1 MSPLFCLRR
10 KINDTIAVLVIGT
23 QENENIKDYRK
34 RWLNY
39 KFS

>member
-23 QENENIKDYRK
+23 QEADIEKTYN
-34 RWLNY
+34 
-39 KFS
+39 